1 MRFSNQGGDVSQHKV
16 VFLHAKGVFLNAKGV
31 FLNAKRFSQRRGFF

>member
-1 MRFSNQGGDVSQHKV
+1 MRFSNQGGDVSQHKG